1 MSAGTTYQGPGAR
14 DAGGTTTDGGG
25 SPRAGATGDP
35 SGRGAVEPWPG
46 VRALSFGRLVRVE
59 LRKALDTRGG
69 RGLVAAIVVVT
80 AATLGVM
87 VWATRDTGSSFA
99 ALLIGANVGQAILLP
114 VLGILTVCSEWSQRT
129 VLVTF
134 TQEPR
139 RLRVMAAKA
148 LAAVLIGLVV
158 LVVTVV
164 LALVGH
170 VASVGLAGGEVEVT
184 LTEAEVS
191 GLVLA
196 QVLNVLQGVA
206 FGALLLST
214 PLAIVA
220 FFLVPVLVSLV
231 TMLVPVL
238 QRHANWLDIAVA
250 TEPLLGDGWLTGQE
264 WQYLGGAVALWLVLP
279 MVVGLWRVARR
290 EVT

>member
-14 DAGGTTTDGGG
+14 GSGGAARAGG
-25 SPRAGATGDP
+25 SPRAGAAAE
-35 SGRGAVEPWPG
+35 SAGRGAVGPWPG
-46 VRALSFGRLVRVE
+46 VGPLSFPRLVRVE
-59 LRKALDTRGG
+59 LRKAVDTRGG
-69 RGLVAAIVVVT
+69 RGLLAAIIVVT
-80 AATLGVM
+80 ALTMGVM
-87 VWATRDTGSSFA
+87 VWASRDTGSSFE
-99 ALLIGANVGQAILLP
+99 ALLMGANLGQAVLLP

-139 RLRVMAAKA
+139 RLRVMAAKS

-158 LVVTVV
+158 LVVTGV
-164 LALVGH
+164 LAVLGH
-170 VASVGLAGGEVEVT
+170 VASVGLAGGEVELG
-184 LTEAEVS
+184 LTAPEVS

-220 FFLVPVLVSLV
+220 FFLVPVLAGVA
-231 TMLVPVL
+231 TMLVPAL
-238 QRHANWLDIAVA
+238 ERHAGWLDASRA
-250 TEPLLGDGWLTGQE
+250 TEPLFSGGWLTGQE
-264 WQYLGGAVALWLVLP
+264 WQNLGAAVALWLVLP
-279 MVVGLWRVARR
+279 LAVGLWRVARR

>member
-14 DAGGTTTDGGG
+14 GADGVRGG
-25 SPRAGATGDP
+25 SPTAGWSAVEREG
-35 SGRGAVEPWPG
+35 GAVGPWPG
-46 VRALSFGRLVRVE
+46 VSPLSFGRLVRVE

-80 AATLGVM
+80 ALTMGVLAW
-87 VWATRDTGSSFA
+87 VERDTGASFVT
-99 ALLIGANVGQAILLP
+99 LLLGANVGQAILLP

-139 RLRVMAAKA
+139 RLRVMGAKT
-148 LAAVLIGLVV
+148 LAAVLIGVVV
-158 LVVTVV
+158 LVVTAV
-164 LALVGH
+164 LALLGH
-170 VASVGLAGGEVEVT
+170 VISVGVAGGEIE
-184 LTEAEVS
+184 LALSGAEAS

-220 FFLVPVLVSLV
+220 FFLVPVLVGVV
-231 TMLVPVL
+231 TALVPAL
-238 QRHANWLDIAVA
+238 ERHAAWLDIALA
-250 TEPLLGDGWLTGQE
+250 TEPLFSDGWLTGQE
-264 WQYLGGAVALWLVLP
+264 WQYLGASAALWLVLP
-279 MVVGLWRVARR
+279 LAVGMVRVARR